1 MTLKSFLKPFFIAAL
16 VMLSAP
22 ALAAQKQ
29 VTLKV
34 QNMYCASCPYIV
46 KQALSSLEGVED
58 VQVSFRQ
65 KTATVIYDDEKVST
79 AALTAATREYG
90 YPSTIAAQE

>member
-1 MTLKSFLKPFFIAAL
+1 MSLKSFLIATL
-16 VMLSAP
+16 VLLSAP
-22 ALAAQKQ
+22 AMAAQKQ

-58 VQVSFRQ
+58 VRVSFRQ
-65 KTATVIYDDEKVST
+65 KTATVIYDDERVST
-79 AALTAATREYG
+79 AALIAATTENG
-90 YPSTIAAQE
+90 YPSTIATQE